1 MTITTIA
8 NICLLAAA
16 LLGLCAMLRWDL
28 QNLQQND
35 YSNSRYNAWL
45 RESSD
50 LTSPKRLTVIAVLI
64 ASFTTMAQM
73 SWMVVMLLAIIL
85 ACMAVAMLLKR
96 HEKPLKFDSR
106 VARRFITAM
115 ILALMMIVGT
125 YYLGKHLNK
134 ADVLRPTSM
143 LAMMI
148 LAVSPLL
155 TMTANA
161 IFRPLEKN
169 RTNGQNEAENNH

>member
-8 NICLLAAA
+8 NICLLVAA
-16 LLGLCAMLRWDL
+16 LLGLCAMLHWDL
-28 QNLQQND
+28 QNLQQSD

-85 ACMAVAMLLKR
+85 ACMAIVMLLKR

-106 VARRFITAM
+106 ITRRFITSLL
-115 ILALMMIVGT
+115 LALAMIVGT

-134 ADVLRPTSM
+134 ADALRPTSM

-155 TMTANA
+155 TMVVNS

-169 RTNGQNEAENNH
+169 RTEG